1 MLCLWS
7 HIDPRPKFPGQ
18 LEPLALL
25 SGQSAL
31 PTQFSTQDLLRCA
44 ASGCSRQVFL
54 SEGLGAML
62 PSEWG
67 SGSHLGRTA
76 KAHFRHLPNS
86 PQWEDSPPWSG
97 GVRSHN
103 LHQERPR
110 LSSCAWVGTDQIP
123 ESAKLPRGSPVSEA
137 VLFPRRLPAQTPP
150 PTRPCR

>member
-7 HIDPRPKFPGQ
+7 HIDPHPKFPGQ

-31 PTQFSTQDLLRCA
+31 PTQSSTQDLLRCT
-44 ASGCSRQVFL
+44 ASGCSRQAFL
-54 SEGLGAML
+54 SDGAGAML

-76 KAHFRHLPNS
+76 KAHFRHLPSS
-86 PQWEDSPPWSG
+86 PQWAIWSG
-97 GVRSHN
+97 EVRSHN
-103 LHQERPR
+103 LQQERPR

-123 ESAKLPRGSPVSEA
+123 ESAKLPGGRPSEA
-137 VLFPRRLPAQTPP
+137 ALLPVRLPAQTPP
-150 PTRPCR
+150 PTQPCR